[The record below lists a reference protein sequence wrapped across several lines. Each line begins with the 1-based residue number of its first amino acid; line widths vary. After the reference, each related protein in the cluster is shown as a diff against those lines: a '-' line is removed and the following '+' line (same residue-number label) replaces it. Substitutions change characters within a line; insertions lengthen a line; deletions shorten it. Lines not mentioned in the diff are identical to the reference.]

1 MAKKRK
7 PKTMPEYQDSY
18 PSRFQKGTLG
28 YVLDQEAGVEKTT
41 EARKLALVKAA
52 SNGLLRATSRFI
64 SDEVSSIRQGL
75 DIDDDNGDHMI
86 DNAADRLEKHARVL
100 RELASG
106 QEYKEPGDSLP
117 PSDFSNAMHKIGRP
131 VGMEYRLA
139 PEWEIWLAARRFEN
153 RRIRDELEA
162 ADELIEM
169 LERELEG
176 D

>member
-18 PSRFQKGTLG
+18 PRRFQKGTLR
-28 YVLDQEAGVEKTT
+28 YVLDQEAGIEETT
-41 EARKLALVKAA
+41 AARK
-52 SNGLLRATSRFI
+52 
-64 SDEVSSIRQGL
+64 Q
-75 DIDDDNGDHMI
+75 
-86 DNAADRLEKHARVL
+86 VL
-100 RELASG
+100 IAE
-106 QEYKEPGDSLP
+106 LP

-153 RRIRDELEA
+153 RRMKDELEA
-162 ADELIEM
+162 AGELIVM
-169 LERELEG
+169 LERELDE